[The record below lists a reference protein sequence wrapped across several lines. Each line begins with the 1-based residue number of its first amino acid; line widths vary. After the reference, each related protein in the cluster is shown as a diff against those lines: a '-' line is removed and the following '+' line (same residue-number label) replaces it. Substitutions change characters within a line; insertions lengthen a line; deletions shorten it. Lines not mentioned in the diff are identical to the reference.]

1 MTALHCFSS
10 SAAPSAAAMCLET
23 PPLPSRVPLVGFTRA
38 VTACSVRLPL
48 TTYAHTHTHGDHDG
62 GSNNESTINIHSNGG
77 NDDHKDNSLLGGS

>member
-23 PPLPSRVPLVGFTRA
+23 PPPPSRVPLVGFTRA

-48 TTYAHTHTHGDHDG
+48 TTYAHTHTHDD
-62 GSNNESTINIHSNGG
+62 SDNNNESIIHTVSNG
-77 NDDHKDNSLLGGS
+77 DDDDYQGNSLNGGS